1 MLSAGVVALLAG
13 CGGGS
18 SSTSTL
24 TPLNPYNPSN
34 PDANAV
40 ACVPGTDVIGAW
52 KTVANNN
59 TVMPDS
65 PNLNF
70 FSYNQPS
77 INSYGLVVFRGR
89 AKSATTGSGG
99 QPQRGVYTV
108 DVCPSKPAVYTV
120 ADTANTLV
128 PQPNNT
134 GAMFNEFPSIPRIDM
149 SSGVL
154 ATRGQTAP
162 QWTYTDPTTL
172 LETKVGTAGLYV
184 TLPDGLTTGMNIL
197 GAVPEFSSVM
207 RVPNTVS
214 TTPVK
219 FDQFPGSPSVTGGKY
234 VVTKGNY
241 TDTEIVTDPTTGASS
256 PVSVGKTGIYFRDVS
271 SGTSPIQVIADS
283 NTLIPG
289 TSVKFGSTAPP
300 SAANGQV
307 VFTGLDNED
316 APTAGGIYVAPLASL
331 PTLTPLIQ
339 IGKTS
344 VPDRSGTPLPAPNAS
359 AAAPTFTQVGEG
371 LAFDGRYMAFWGAW
385 GTDPTQGPFVT
396 DPVTHASVSTFGM
409 HAVTL
414 TCPTD
419 GNKDLQAEC
428 QSQYASTKGVATKYV
443 PNNQGIFIADTT
455 QPGKIWMVADAQQG
469 SSTPAQ
475 FADFLYWVFS
485 GAPSTTGSSGS
496 GSGGPSSSASGA
508 AGGSS
513 SSGPTDAEPPR
524 WRASSFAAV
533 DGKLGVIF
541 KGSLNPAFFTPA
553 PAASAPAS
561 GASSSTSTTTA
572 SVPVFGIYGANF
584 KANTG
589 VGPVFKVIAYGDD
602 MSILDPAAPAGS
614 YVSSVGIEREALR
627 GGWLT
632 LTASSLNALS
642 EGWAGIYA
650 TDFPGTAFK
659 TDQATPM
666 PNLILGQ

>member
-1 MLSAGVVALLAG
+1 MLRRSRMRKAMFSVGLIALLTG

-24 TPLNPYNPSN
+24 TAFNPYNPSN
-34 PDANAV
+34 PDDNVA
-40 ACVPGTDVIGAW
+40 ACVPGADVIGAW
-52 KTVANNN
+52 KTVANND

-77 INSYGLVVFRGR
+77 INTYGLVVFRGR

-108 DVCPSKPAVYTV
+108 DVCPAKPAVFTV

-149 SSGVL
+149 SSGTL
-154 ATRGQTAP
+154 ATRGQTEP

-172 LETKVGTAGLYV
+172 LETKVGTVGLYV
-184 TLPDGLTTGMNIL
+184 TLPGGLTTAMNIL

-207 RVPNTVS
+207 RVPNTVA

-219 FDQFPGSPSVTGGKY
+219 FDQFPGSPSVTGGQY

-241 TDTEIVTDPTTGASS
+241 TDTEIVTDPATGASS
-256 PVSVGKTGIYFRDVS
+256 AVSVGKTGVYFRDVS
-271 SGTSPIQVIADS
+271 SGTAPIQVIADS
-283 NTLIPG
+283 NTYIPG
-289 TSVKFGSTAPP
+289 TSVRFGSTAPP
-300 SAANGQV
+300 SAANGHV

-316 APTAGGIYVAPLASL
+316 VPTAGGIYVAPIASL
-331 PTLTPLIQ
+331 PTLTPLVQ
-339 IGKTS
+339 IGQTS
-344 VPDRSGTPLPAPNAS
+344 VADRSGAPLPAPSAS

-371 LAFDGRYMAFWGAW
+371 LAFDGRYVAFWGAW
-385 GTDPTQGPFVT
+385 GTNPKLANSADP
-396 DPVTHASVSTFGM
+396 GM
-409 HAVTL
+409 HGVTL

-419 GNKDLQAEC
+419 GNKDLQAAC
-428 QSQYASTKGVATKYV
+428 KTQYPSGQTTKYV

-455 QPGKIWMVADAQQG
+455 QPGKIWMVADAEDG
-469 SSTPAQ
+469 STTPAQ
-475 FADFLYWVFS
+475 FKDFLYWVFS
-485 GAPSTTGSSGS
+485 GAPTTTGSSGS
-496 GSGGPSSSASGA
+496 GTGAPSASASGA
-508 AGGSS
+508 AGGSG

-533 DGKLGVIF
+533 DGQLGVIF
-541 KGSLNPAFFTPA
+541 KGSLNPAFFAPA
-553 PAASAPAS
+553 PTASAPAS
-561 GASSSTSTTTA
+561 SASGSTSTTGVSMPA
-572 SVPVFGIYGANF
+572 SGIYGVNF
-584 KANTG
+584 KAASG
-589 VGPVFKVIAYGDD
+589 VGPVFKVIALGDP

-659 TDQATPM
+659 VDSATPV

>member
-1 MLSAGVVALLAG
+1 MRRAIFSAGVLTLLAG

-24 TPLNPYNPSN
+24 TSLNPYNPSN

-108 DVCPSKPAVYTV
+108 DVCPAKPAVYTV

-154 ATRGQTAP
+154 ATRGQNEP

-197 GAVPEFSSVM
+197 GAVPEFSSAM

-234 VVTKGNY
+234 LITKGNY
-241 TDTEIVTDPTTGASS
+241 TDTEPATGASG
-256 PVSVGKTGIYFRDVS
+256 PARVGKTGVYFRDLS
-271 SGTSPIQVIADS
+271 SGTSPVQVIADS
-283 NTLIPG
+283 NTVIPG
-289 TSVKFGSTAPP
+289 TPGVKFGSTAPP
-300 SAANGQV
+300 SAANGHV

-316 APTAGGIYVAPLASL
+316 SPTAGGIYVAPIANL
-331 PTLTPLIQ
+331 PTLTPLVQ
-339 IGKTS
+339 IGQTP
-344 VPDRSGTPLPAPNAS
+344 VPDSSGKPLPAPSAPAPTAS
-359 AAAPTFTQVGEG
+359 APTFTQVGEG
-371 LAFDGRYMAFWGAW
+371 LAFDGRYVAFWGAW
-385 GTDPTQGPFVT
+385 GTDPKVANGA
-396 DPVTHASVSTFGM
+396 DPGM
-409 HAVTL
+409 HGVTL
-414 TCPTD
+414 NCPTD
-419 GNKDLQAEC
+419 GDKDIQAAC
-428 QSQYASTKGVATKYV
+428 KGQYPSGQTTKYV
-443 PNNQGIFIADTT
+443 PSNQGIFIADTM
-455 QPGKIWMVADAQQG
+455 QPGKIWMVADAEKG
-469 SSTPAQ
+469 SVTHTQ

-485 GAPSTTGSSGS
+485 GAPSSTGSSGS
-496 GSGGPSSSASGA
+496 GSGAPSSAASGS
-508 AGGSS
+508 AGGSG

-524 WRASSFAAV
+524 WRASAFAAV

-541 KGSLNPAFFTPA
+541 KGSLNPGFFAPT

-561 GASSSTSTTTA
+561 SASSSTSTTAGPTPA
-572 SVPVFGIYGANF
+572 SGIYGANF
-584 KANTG
+584 KAGTG
-589 VGPVFKVIAYGDD
+589 VGPVFKVIALGDD

-666 PNLILGQ
+666 ANLILGQ

>member
-1 MLSAGVVALLAG
+1 MPRHSRMRRAMLSAGVIALLAG

-24 TPLNPYNPSN
+24 TALNPYNPSN
-34 PDANAV
+34 PDANVV

-77 INSYGLVVFRGR
+77 INDYGLVVFRGR

-108 DVCPSKPAVYTV
+108 DVCPAKPAVYTV

-154 ATRGQTAP
+154 ATRGQTEP
-162 QWTYTDPTTL
+162 QWTYTDPVTL

-256 PVSVGKTGIYFRDVS
+256 PVSVSKTGVYFRDVS

-289 TSVKFGSTAPP
+289 TAVKFGSTAPP
-300 SAANGQV
+300 SAANGHV

-316 APTAGGIYVAPLASL
+316 APTAGGIYGAPIASL
-331 PTLTPLIQ
+331 PTLTPLVQ
-339 IGKTS
+339 IGKTP
-344 VPDRSGTPLPAPNAS
+344 VPDRSGAPLPAPTAS
-359 AAAPTFTQVGEG
+359 LPAPTFTQVGEG
-371 LAFDGRYMAFWGAW
+371 LAFDGHYMAFWGAW
-385 GTDPTQGPFVT
+385 GTNPAVANSADP
-396 DPVTHASVSTFGM
+396 GM
-409 HAVTL
+409 HGVTL

-419 GNKDLQAEC
+419 GNKSLQAAC
-428 QSQYASTKGVATKYV
+428 LAQYPSGQATKYV

-455 QPGKIWMVADAQQG
+455 QPGKIWMVADAENG
-469 SSTPAQ
+469 SATPAQ
-475 FADFLYWVFS
+475 FSDFLYWVFS
-485 GAPSTTGSSGS
+485 GAPPTTGSSGS
-496 GSGGPSSSASGA
+496 GSGAPSSSASGA
-508 AGGSS
+508 AGGSG

-533 DGKLGVIF
+533 NGKLGVIF
-541 KGSLNPAFFTPA
+541 KGSLNPAFFAPT

-561 GASSSTSTTTA
+561 SASSSTSTTAA
-572 SVPVFGIYGANF
+572 STPASGIYGANF
-584 KANTG
+584 AAGSG
-589 VGPVFKVIAYGDD
+589 VGPVFKVIALGDS

-614 YVSSVGIEREALR
+614 YVTSLGIEREALR

-659 TDQATPM
+659 VDSATPM